1 MTQLPTIGKISPAVF
16 ESLIYSRLGYPRND
30 VLVGPQ
36 SGVDVSIVELPGG
49 AVLAATCDPVFIVP
63 QYGFRRA
70 AWFAVHIL
78 ASDAAMSG
86 LTPAYLAIDLN
97 LPLSITED
105 ELTELWDGV
114 HETCRELGIAIVSGH
129 TARYEG
135 CAYPMVGG
143 ATVLAV
149 GAADR
154 YVTANMAAQAMSSS
168 APKAQRSRRRRCLAA
183 TFPEALAARI
193 GPELAAAARCL
204 FEQMTVVEDA
214 RIACAYGVR
223 DAGVTSLHDAT
234 EGGVLGGVVEIAQA
248 SGVGVRFDEQ
258 AVPIRPETTAVCEL
272 VGIDPLAA
280 ISEGTL
286 LATVRPQHTDGVLA
300 LLREA
305 GIVAAVIGEMVSAER
320 GLVRLTRRGR
330 AVPRAPRHRPL
341 LGGFRKGHGVRPV
354 NPKEPASRPARIL
367 TIAGSD
373 SGGGA
378 GIEAD
383 LKTIERLGGY
393 GMAAVTA
400 VTAQNTLGVFGVWP
414 LPLEAVR
421 RQIEVVAADIGIDAV
436 KIGMLGSAEVV
447 RGVAAS
453 LRELGPFTVVLDP
466 VMVAKG
472 GDQLLETD
480 ALDALRLE
488 LLPLATLVTPN
499 LPEAETLTDLP
510 AGTRPERERAARRL
524 VEMGAGAALIKGGHG
539 DGPIVEDL
547 LYDGREFSV
556 FQGERLSDPPHA
568 RHRLHPLLGDRDQD
582 RRGPAARCGG
592 RLGHPLHAGGHPPCA
607 RARQGPGAAQ
617 PRRRA
622 GAMDLSLQAL
632 VDRERV
638 PAERLERWLGAAAA
652 GGVTGVQLREKGA
665 VSRASLLLRRARRPT
680 CPRAWP
686 LVLRRRPPRSR
697 LGARRRPRAPR
708 PRRPAAGGSASRRT
722 APGPRAFGAQPR
734 RACLGAVLRAP
745 LCRVRS
751 GLADALQGRRL
762 GPGGPRGTRRG
773 GAALLVPDRR
783 DRRHPG
789 RQRSPLSGR
798 PAWPGLAVISA
809 LTQSDDPET
818 TARALLAGRST

>member
-1 MTQLPTIGKISPAVF
+1 MTQLPSIGKISPAVF

-30 VLVGPQ
+30 ILVGPQ

-97 LPLSITED
+97 LPLSITEG
-105 ELTELWDGV
+105 ELAELWDGV

-143 ATVLAV
+143 ATMLAV

-154 YVTANMAAQAMSSS
+154 YVASNMARPGDLLLCTKGAAIE
-168 APKAQRSRRRRCLAA
+168 ATALFAA

-193 GPELAAAARCL
+193 GPQLAADAGRL

-214 RIACAYGVR
+214 RVACAYGVR

-258 AVPIRPETTAVCEL
+258 AVPIRPETAAVCRL
-272 VGIDPLAA
+272 VGIDPLAS

-286 LATVRPQHTDGVLA
+286 LATVRPQHADGVLA

-305 GIVAAVIGEMVSAER
+305 GIAAAVIGEMVAADR
-320 GLVRLTRRGR
+320 GPRAPGRRGR
-330 AVPRAPRHRPL
+330 AAPRAPRHRSL
-341 LGGFRKGHGVRPV
+341 LGRLRQGHGVRPV
-354 NPKEPASRPARIL
+354 NPQGPSPRPARVL

-400 VTAQNTLGVFGVWP
+400 VTAQNTQGVFGVWP

-436 KIGMLGSAEVV
+436 KIGMLGSGEVV
-447 RGVAAS
+447 RIVAS
-453 LRELGPFTVVLDP
+453 TLSELGPFAVVLDP

-472 GDQLLETD
+472 GDRLLEAD

-499 LPEAETLTDLP
+499 LPEAETLSGLP
-510 AGTRPERERAARRL
+510 TSSRAERERAARRL
-524 VEMGAGAALIKGGHG
+524 VDMGASAALIKGGHG
-539 DGPIVEDL
+539 AGPIVEDL
-547 LYDGREFSV
+547 LFDGREFSV
-556 FQGERLSDPPHA
+556 FRGERLQT
-568 RHRLHPLLGDRDQD
+568 RHTHGTGCTLSSAIATKIAEGLPLAAAVAWAIRYVQTAIRLAPGLGK
-582 RRGPAARCGG
+582 G
-592 RLGHPLHAGGHPPCA
+592 
-607 RARQGPGAAQ
+607 QGP
-617 PRRRA
+617 
-622 GAMDLSLQAL
+622 LSH
-632 VDRERV
+632 
-638 PAERLERWLGAAAA
+638 AA
-652 GGVTGVQLREKGA
+652 GQEPWT
-665 VSRASLLLRRARRPT
+665 
-680 CPRAWP
+680 
-686 LVLRRRPPRSR
+686 
-697 LGARRRPRAPR
+697 
-708 PRRPAAGGSASRRT
+708 
-722 APGPRAFGAQPR
+722 
-734 RACLGAVLRAP
+734 
-745 LCRVRS
+745 
-751 GLADALQGRRL
+751 
-762 GPGGPRGTRRG
+762 
-773 GAALLVPDRR
+773 
-783 DRRHPG
+783 
-789 RQRSPLSGR
+789 
-798 PAWPGLAVISA
+798 
-809 LTQSDDPET
+809 
-818 TARALLAGRST
+818 